1 MAQGL
6 DLGHE
11 LLDRQLVDRN
21 REHAGRC
28 DTLTLELRDGKPP
41 RVAAILVGGQV
52 RDERIGRWMTAL
64 TNLFLGRSRKRHPG
78 VTRIPFSAVRSIGTT
93 IQVDVLR
100 DNLESE
106 HVEHWLARHV
116 ISRIPGGK
124 AKGQ

>member
-1 MAQGL
+1 MEEGL
-6 DLGHE
+6 DLGHA
-11 LLDRQLVDRN
+11 LLDGQLVDRN
-21 REHAGRC
+21 GEHVGRC

-64 TNLFLGRSRKRHPG
+64 TNLFLGGNRKRSSG
-78 VTRIPFSAVRSIGTT
+78 VTRIPFAAVRSIGNT

-106 HVEHWLARHV
+106 HLERWLAKHV
-116 ISRIPGGK
+116 IGRIPGGK
-124 AKGQ
+124 AKGG